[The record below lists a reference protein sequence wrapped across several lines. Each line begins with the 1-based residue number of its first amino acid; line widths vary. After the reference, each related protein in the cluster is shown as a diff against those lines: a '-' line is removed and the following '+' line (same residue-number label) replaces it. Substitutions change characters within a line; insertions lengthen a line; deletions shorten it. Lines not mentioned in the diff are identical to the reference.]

1 MNDDQRRELLSLLQ
15 SDLVTEATRQV
26 LSQRLEAV
34 TGAPQFFAASDF
46 AILEAVSARLL
57 PQEFT
62 NLALEVDLRLVRGE
76 TDGWRYDA
84 LPSDGE
90 AYRQGLHALETS
102 ALQQF
107 SASFADLTDERK
119 DALLGAAQAGE
130 LSIEG
135 WDGFAVRRFFEDLLA
150 ELTELY
156 MSHPLAQQEIG
167 YIGFADAHGWQR
179 VGLNQSAPLTARE
192 DLLLPSLEISA
203 FDARRTELT
212 DD

>member
-1 MNDDQRRELLSLLQ
+1 MTDDQRRELLSLLQ
-15 SDLVTEATRQV
+15 SDLVTEPTRHV
-26 LSQRLEAV
+26 LSRRLEV
-34 TGAPQFFAASDF
+34 TTGTPGFFAAPDY
-46 AILEAVSARLL
+46 ATLEAVSARLI
-57 PQEFT
+57 PQNFT
-62 NLALEVDLRLVRGE
+62 NLALEVDLRLARGE

-84 LPSDGE
+84 LPPDGE
-90 AYRQGLHALETS
+90 AYRQGLRALERS
-102 ALQQF
+102 SQEQF
-107 SASFADLTDERK
+107 GESFAALTGERQ
-119 DALLGAAQAGE
+119 DALLGAAQTDQLTG
-130 LSIEG
+130 EG

-179 VGLNQSAPLTARE
+179 VGLNESALEPFQ
-192 DLLLPSLEISA
+192 DLLLPTLEISA